1 MNADPLPAYNL
12 PESAEQSAGRLLF
25 WITAAASL
33 LGAVTI
39 AMLAPARTGSSHW
52 AAVGAALAL
61 GLGCA
66 VVAGSSARQHFPM
79 RTALCVM
86 GVLAM
91 AVIGGVSVVLHE
103 GLRSPLFGFIALI
116 VCGVGA
122 ITGLRQSLLLG
133 GTAWATV
140 GAIGA
145 LEYQGITVAH
155 AASAS
160 PLAMAVLFQGL
171 LIACAGLSGRL
182 IARALAAAMLAAA
195 DREER
200 FRGLLRIAAD
210 WYWEQDRDFRFTHVS
225 LANEKLPGG
234 FLSDRLNRTP
244 WQVPG
249 MGLTPAQ
256 LDAHRADLEAHRPFT
271 GLLARRRNAAGRSR
285 TVSISG
291 EPRFDADG
299 SFSGYWGVGR
309 DVTDEVRARRAVAA
323 TETRYREIF
332 TRSPSP
338 LMLHRRGVVFDAND
352 AAAQLFGF
360 ESATAMNGAQLL
372 NLFPAGA
379 SRELFIERIA
389 RLEGMPL
396 GAGLPVTDFQLRA
409 LDGRPLSVQATGVR
423 VDASGGP
430 ANLTIVFDVTA
441 RTLAERALRR
451 SETML
456 SQLFATSPDGL
467 ALIDTESGR
476 YALVNAAFCRVTG
489 YASDEVVGRTQ
500 SEVGL
505 WQSPNEFAELLI
517 RLGREGS
524 ARDMQAVFIAKSG
537 AQVSML
543 LSAGRFAMDH
553 RDYLV
558 INARDVTLSERTRL
572 QHAAILERASIGIAF
587 TREGRFVQANP
598 FFERMF
604 GWGSGALPGEPGSVV
619 WANDD
624 DYREI
629 GVLAEPLLSA
639 GQPFEAERE
648 LCRRDGG
655 RFWCRLLAQVVDRAD
670 PVHGG
675 TIWIAEDVTE
685 RRRLDAALAAARDAA
700 EAANRAKSAFL
711 ANTSHE
717 IRTPLNGL
725 LGLTRLAMDDNLPS
739 AKRQQYLTQ
748 ILESA
753 QGLAGIMSDIL
764 DVSKIEAGRFSLD
777 DVAFDLHEAL
787 TAVHQGHEPLAGA
800 KGLALR
806 LAIEPQLPR
815 VVRGD
820 PLRLRQILANFITNA
835 LKFTERGQVL
845 IDASRGASGRLRFAV
860 SDTGPGIAAK
870 AQAQLFEPFSQGDS
884 STTRRY
890 GGTGLGL
897 SICREIAVLMG
908 GSVGVQ
914 STPGR
919 GSIFWAELPLQL
931 AALADGPVSTE
942 AADRALLQGRRVLM
956 AEDNPVNMMIAVA
969 MLEHWGV
976 EVAQAEDG
984 RAAVD
989 AVHAAARAGRPF
1001 ELVVMDVQM
1010 PVMGGHEATAELRR
1024 HYDAATLPIVALT
1037 AAALVS
1043 ERETALAA
1051 GMNDFLTKPID
1062 ATKLRQTLARV
1073 LAGRGRAF

>member
-1 MNADPLPAYNL
+1 
-12 PESAEQSAGRLLF
+12 
-25 WITAAASL
+25 
-33 LGAVTI
+33 
-39 AMLAPARTGSSHW
+39 
-52 AAVGAALAL
+52 
-61 GLGCA
+61 
-66 VVAGSSARQHFPM
+66 
-79 RTALCVM
+79 
-86 GVLAM
+86 
-91 AVIGGVSVVLHE
+91 
-103 GLRSPLFGFIALI
+103 
-116 VCGVGA
+116 
-122 ITGLRQSLLLG
+122 
-133 GTAWATV
+133 
-140 GAIGA
+140 
-145 LEYQGITVAH
+145 
-155 AASAS
+155 
-160 PLAMAVLFQGL
+160 
-171 LIACAGLSGRL
+171 
-182 IARALAAAMLAAA
+182 
-195 DREER
+195 
-200 FRGLLRIAAD
+200 
-210 WYWEQDRDFRFTHVS
+210 
-225 LANEKLPGG
+225 
-234 FLSDRLNRTP
+234 
-244 WQVPG
+244 
-249 MGLTPAQ
+249 
-256 LDAHRADLEAHRPFT
+256 
-271 GLLARRRNAAGRSR
+271 
-285 TVSISG
+285 
-291 EPRFDADG
+291 
-299 SFSGYWGVGR
+299 
-309 DVTDEVRARRAVAA
+309 
-323 TETRYREIF
+323 
-332 TRSPSP
+332 
-338 LMLHRRGVVFDAND
+338 
-352 AAAQLFGF
+352 
-360 ESATAMNGAQLL
+360 
-372 NLFPAGA
+372 
-379 SRELFIERIA
+379 
-389 RLEGMPL
+389 
-396 GAGLPVTDFQLRA
+396 
-409 LDGRPLSVQATGVR
+409 
-423 VDASGGP
+423 
-430 ANLTIVFDVTA
+430 
-441 RTLAERALRR
+441 
-451 SETML
+451 
-456 SQLFATSPDGL
+456 
-467 ALIDTESGR
+467 LIDTESGR

-670 PVHGG
+670 PVHG
-675 TIWIAEDVTE
+675 AEDVTE